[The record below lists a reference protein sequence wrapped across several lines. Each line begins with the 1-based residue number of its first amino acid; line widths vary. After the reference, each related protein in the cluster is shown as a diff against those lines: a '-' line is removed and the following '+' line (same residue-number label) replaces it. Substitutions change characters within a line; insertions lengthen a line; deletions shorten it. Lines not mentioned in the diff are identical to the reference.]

1 VDQLISLDEASL
13 GQYAKTITM
22 LEIEQESLAVT
33 QSMTDEAT
41 GMIAERMA
49 TLDEVLAQNTELRLQ
64 LEANEEVQRL
74 LS

>member
-1 VDQLISLDEASL
+1 
-13 GQYAKTITM
+13 M

-33 QSMTDEAT
+33 ASMTDEAA

-49 TLDEVLAQNTELRLQ
+49 TLDEVLAQNADLRLQ

>member
-1 VDQLISLDEASL
+1 MDE
-13 GQYAKTITM
+13 YAKTITM

-33 QSMTDEAT
+33 ESMTDEAA

-49 TLDEVLAQNTELRLQ
+49 TLDEVLEQNADLRLQ